1 MDLVKVGKNAGGGY
15 GSLSPP
21 STSLVDKNISSFS
34 FTSASLSYLVFEMIT
49 HPWDHQMWRR
59 EWQNLRPLSY
69 QANLHSHFQGH
80 GSW

>member
-34 FTSASLSYLVFEMIT
+34 FTSASLSY
-49 HPWDHQMWRR
+49 
-59 EWQNLRPLSY
+59 
-69 QANLHSHFQGH
+69 
-80 GSW
+80 